1 MPERDKPGL
10 AKARGAAERFCRPVG
25 GLGWR
30 ACGCLSSL
38 TIPAREDRRGEEGTA
53 RSPDL
58 GHQDF
63 LPLHIPVPGRPSW
76 MGVSGRAVWAPEPNF
91 SLRAPTSIP
100 LGDMRHL

>member
-10 AKARGAAERFCRPVG
+10 AKARGAAERFCRPAG

-53 RSPDL
+53 RSPL
-58 GHQDF
+58 TSGIRTF
-63 LPLHIPVPGRPSW
+63 CPFTSRFRGGPAGWGCRGALSGLLNLTSVSAPPLP
-76 MGVSGRAVWAPEPNF
+76 
-91 SLRAPTSIP
+91 SLWGT
-100 LGDMRHL
+100 